1 MGGREMNKAELV
13 SKVAERANITREAA
27 KVIVDAIFEEMKD
40 SLVKGE
46 RIEIQ
51 GFGSFAVK
59 SYQGYTERKPKTGRM
74 EDTLTF
80 QNRKDSIRLKVIYPT
95 IYTRFDNKGRPCDQK
110 ICRSMNVSQ
119 GGVRL
124 QSSFPVDS
132 GEVLDITIALGG
144 NLVAFKGKVVYVAS
158 SEDQGFEFG
167 ISIEDI
173 DDQDRVALTRFIHYS
188 MGSGHRWAA

>member
-1 MGGREMNKAELV
+1 MNKAELV
-13 SKVAERANITREAA
+13 LKVAERAKVTQKVA
-27 KVIVDAIFEEMKD
+27 KVIVDTIFEGMKD

-46 RIEIQ
+46 RIEIR
-51 GFGSFAVK
+51 GFGSFVLK
-59 SYQGYTERKPKTGRM
+59 NYQGYTGRNPKMAQM
-74 EDTLTF
+74 EDTLGF
-80 QNRKDSIRLKVIYPT
+80 HNRKDSIRLRVIYPA

-119 GGVRL
+119 RGVRL

-132 GEVLDITIALGG
+132 GEVLDVTIALGG
-144 NLVAFKGKVVYVAS
+144 NLVAFKGKVVYVTS
-158 SEDQGFEFG
+158 SEEKGFEFG

-173 DDQDRVALTRFIHYS
+173 DDQERVALTRFIYHS

>member
-1 MGGREMNKAELV
+1 MNKAELV
-13 SKVAERANITREAA
+13 LKVAERANTTREVA

-51 GFGSFAVK
+51 GFGSFAVRN
-59 SYQGYTERKPKTGRM
+59 YQGYTAKNPKTGRM
-74 EDTLTF
+74 EDSLTF
-80 QNRKDSIRLKVIYPT
+80 QNRKDSIRLKVIYPA

-110 ICRSMNVSQ
+110 TCRSMNVSQ

-173 DDQDRVALTRFIHYS
+173 DDQDRVALSRFIHHS

>member
-1 MGGREMNKAELV
+1 MNKAELV
-13 SKVAERANITREAA
+13 SKVAERANISQKMA

-59 SYQGYTERKPKTGRM
+59 NYQGHTGRDLRAGRM
-74 EDTLTF
+74 EDRLTF
-80 QNRKDSIRLKVIYPT
+80 QNRKDSIRLKVIYPA

-119 GGVRL
+119 RGVRL
-124 QSSFPVDS
+124 QSNFPVDS
-132 GEVLDITIALGG
+132 GEVLDITIALGE
-144 NLVAFKGKVVYVAS
+144 NLIAFKGKVVYVAS

-173 DDQDRVALTRFIHYS
+173 EDQDRGALFRFIHYS
-188 MGSGHRWAA
+188 MGAGHRWAA

>member
-1 MGGREMNKAELV
+1 MNKAELV
-13 SKVAERANITREAA
+13 SKVAERANISQKMA

-51 GFGSFAVK
+51 GFGSFAVRN
-59 SYQGYTERKPKTGRM
+59 YQGYTGGDPRAGRM
-74 EDTLTF
+74 EDRLTF
-80 QNRKDSIRLKVIYPT
+80 QNRKDSIRLKVIYPA

-119 GGVRL
+119 RGVRL
-124 QSSFPVDS
+124 QSNFPVDS
-132 GEVLDITIALGG
+132 GEVLDITIALGE
-144 NLVAFKGKVVYVAS
+144 NLIAFKGKVVYVAS

-167 ISIEDI
+167 ISIQDI
-173 DDQDRVALTRFIHYS
+173 DDQDRVALTGFIHYS
-188 MGSGHRWAA
+188 MGSGNRWAA